1 MLCQGSRGRCDA
13 AAAAAG
19 GDDGVD
25 HVDDVDA
32 VAFACQATSFA

>member
-1 MLCQGSRGRCDA
+1 MLGSGGVEA
-13 AAAAAG
+13 GAVNAAG
-19 GDDGVD
+19 DGVD

>member
-1 MLCQGSRGRCDA
+1 MEGGHGGAGQVDA
-13 AAAAAG
+13 GAVNAAG
-19 GDDGVD
+19 DGVD